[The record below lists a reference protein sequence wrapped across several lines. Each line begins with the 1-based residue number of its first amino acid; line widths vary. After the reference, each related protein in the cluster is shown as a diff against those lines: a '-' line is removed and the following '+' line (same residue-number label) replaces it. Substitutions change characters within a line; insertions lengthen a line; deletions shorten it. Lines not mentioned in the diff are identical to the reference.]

1 MSTKLVL
8 AEALATH
15 YHFGMM
21 YGTHQD
27 YVQYHILGVVNQ
39 MRVHHLSEEH
49 LIVGFLHDIVED
61 TSCTIETITALFGER
76 IAAAVLAIT
85 KLKDESREEYL
96 TRCAKN
102 KLARMV
108 KLHDALFN
116 ATNSAKSKNTERY
129 NYYIQ
134 TISQLS
140 AP

>member
-1 MSTKLVL
+1 MSTRLIL

-39 MRVHHLSEEH
+39 MKVHHLSEEH

-61 TSCTIETITALFGER
+61 TACTIETITALFGER

-85 KLKDESREEYL
+85 KLNTWGNLESTL
-96 TRCAKN
+96 VNAI
-102 KLARMV
+102 LSSSLIDARLLGSV
-108 KLHDALFN
+108 RK
-116 ATNSAKSKNTERY
+116 TS
-129 NYYIQ
+129 
-134 TISQLS
+134 
-140 AP
+140 